1 MLAQSMTK
9 GGTGAGRQFLEVR
22 DNDCGDDARAGRWM
36 QAAMVGGAAG
46 LAPAVVGLV
55 GPVGPGGLPDFLPGT

>member
-36 QAAMVGGAAG
+36 RAAVGWWGRRAG
-46 LAPAVVGLV
+46 H
-55 GPVGPGGLPDFLPGT
+55 GGRWLFRLSFRLSRQVCFPIV